1 MSVALSVFLRLFCA
15 FFSAVTMRRLE
26 NWVEGGRKIGYHKRG
41 ERNKENDW
49 VIIKEYIHSINKK
62 E

>member
-15 FFSAVTMRRLE
+15 FFSAVTKRRWE

-41 ERNKENDW
+41 ERNERFLGG
-49 VIIKEYIHSINKK
+49 KK
-62 E
+62 H